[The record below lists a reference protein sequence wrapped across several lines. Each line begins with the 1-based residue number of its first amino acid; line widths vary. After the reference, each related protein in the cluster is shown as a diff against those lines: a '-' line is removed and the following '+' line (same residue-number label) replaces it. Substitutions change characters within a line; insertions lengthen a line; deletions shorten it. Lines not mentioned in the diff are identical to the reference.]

1 MRRSV
6 PSRLCAAVGRG
17 RARRLASR
25 GGVGSPPS
33 TPLGC
38 RSLATGPSEG
48 MTLSPSCVIARILLA
63 TRSTT
68 PVGLSVPDVRSDLML
83 YT

>member
-6 PSRLCAAVGRG
+6 PSRLRAAVGRG

-38 RSLATGPSEG
+38 RSLVTGPSEG
-48 MTLSPSCVIARILLA
+48 MTLSPSCVTDSVRAGPLGRRATLA
-63 TRSTT
+63 ESRVLPALT
-68 PVGLSVPDVRSDLML
+68 
-83 YT
+83 